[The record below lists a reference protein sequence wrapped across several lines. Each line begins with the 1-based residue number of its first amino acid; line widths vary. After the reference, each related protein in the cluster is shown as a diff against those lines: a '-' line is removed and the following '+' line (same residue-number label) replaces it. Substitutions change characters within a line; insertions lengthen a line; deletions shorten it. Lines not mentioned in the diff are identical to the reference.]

1 MGPLLITLIKYKC
14 MLPPVQRKA
23 QIPRRSRQSHGC
35 RLPWRC
41 SWAGC
46 QTPPSGRTST
56 WCTRRSPGF
65 SRHLIWISVHT
76 LKSYQ
81 IFKWWKPG
89 RSLQHWERSPLDP
102 LPLFPSASGE
112 RAQLHRSSQRYSEFF
127 CFSLILCFCWIL
139 SSFMYSCAHLSSA
152 TAGCHAHLLE
162 VRVEVV
168 DVDHLDFQRRILFSC
183 PGQLNRWPCHSV
195 SE

>member
-23 QIPRRSRQSHGC
+23 QIPRQSHRSHGC

-56 WCTRRSPGF
+56 WCTRRCPGF
-65 SRHLIWISVHT
+65 WRHLIWISVHT

-89 RSLQHWERSPLDP
+89 RSLQHWERLPLDP

-112 RAQLHRSSQRYSEFF
+112 RAQLHRSSRRCSGFF
-127 CFSLILCFCWIL
+127 YFHLHFASAG
-139 SSFMYSCAHLSSA
+139 SS
-152 TAGCHAHLLE
+152 TG
-162 VRVEVV
+162 
-168 DVDHLDFQRRILFSC
+168 LFSIV
-183 PGQLNRWPCHSV
+183 GALVQTWNLS
-195 SE
+195 